1 MTLGRPGPGTDLICQ
16 VGVSAGS
23 AGADSMR
30 RMIATE
36 HVRTAAGTDIAYE
49 RVGDGP
55 PVVVLPGAL
64 NLGSSWR
71 AVALELATE
80 YTFLLV
86 DRRSSGASGPG
97 PEPATFAAEVA
108 DVRAVLAAA
117 SAPAHLLGHSYG
129 GLLALHTA
137 RADPSGIA
145 SLLLYEPPVTAHEAP
160 VAATLDGYR
169 ERIAAG
175 DHAGAL
181 GLFLTAVVGLGPEEL
196 GPMVG
201 PADGPGD
208 VDLAALTRFLQRD
221 IEALTGLPAP
231 DAWRGISL
239 PTLLMAGAGSWP
251 SLRRS
256 IAAAQ
261 TALPHAE
268 LVTWPGQTH
277 FANLLDPPLVA
288 ATLRAFLSELPQRQF
303 CL

>member
-1 MTLGRPGPGTDLICQ
+1 MTTR
-16 VGVSAGS
+16 S
-23 AGADSMR
+23 
-30 RMIATE
+30 ATE
-36 HVRTAAGTDIAYE
+36 HVRTASGTDIAFE

-71 AVALELATE
+71 AVALELAAE

-97 PEPATFAAEVA
+97 PEPASFAAEVD
-108 DVRAVLAAA
+108 DVRAVLDAAG
-117 SAPAHLLGHSYG
+117 APAHLLGHSYG

-145 SLLLYEPPVTAHEAP
+145 SLLLYEPPVTVCEAP
-160 VAATLDGYR
+160 VAATLVHYR
-169 ERIAAG
+169 DRIAAG

-181 GLFLTAVVGLGPEEL
+181 ALFLTDVVGLGPEEL
-196 GPMVG
+196 GPMIG
-201 PADGPGD
+201 SDDGPEELD
-208 VDLAALTRFLQRD
+208 IVDLTTFLRHD
-221 IEALTGLPAP
+221 IESLAGLPQP
-231 DAWRGISL
+231 DAWRWITL
-239 PTLLMAGAGSWP
+239 PTLLMAGADSWP
-251 SLRRS
+251 DLQRS
-256 IAAAQ
+256 TAAACA
-261 TALPHAE
+261 ALPHAE

-288 ATLRAFLSELPQRQF
+288 ATLRGFLSELPQRQF

>member
-1 MTLGRPGPGTDLICQ
+1 MG
-16 VGVSAGS
+16 
-23 AGADSMR
+23 

-71 AVALELATE
+71 AVALELAAE

-97 PEPATFAAEVA
+97 PEPASFAAEVA
-108 DVRAVLAAA
+108 DVRAVLDAAG
-117 SAPAHLLGHSYG
+117 APAHLLGHSYG
-129 GLLALHTA
+129 GLLALHTV

-145 SLLLYEPPVTAHEAP
+145 SLLLYEPPVTTHEAP
-160 VAATLDGYR
+160 VAATLVRYR

-175 DHAGAL
+175 DPAGAID
-181 GLFLTAVVGLGPEEL
+181 LFLTDVVGLGAEEL
-196 GPMVG
+196 GPTAG
-201 PADGPGD
+201 PDDGPEELDIVG
-208 VDLAALTRFLQRD
+208 LTTFLERD
-221 IEALTGLPAP
+221 IEALAGLPAP
-231 DAWRGISL
+231 DAWRGITL
-239 PTLLMAGAGSWP
+239 PTLLMAGADSWP
-251 SLRRS
+251 DLRRS
-256 IAAAQ
+256 TAAARA
-261 TALPHAE
+261 ALPQAE

-277 FANLLDPPLVA
+277 FANLLDPALVA
-288 ATLRAFLSELPQRQF
+288 ATLRGFLSSLPQRQF

>member
-1 MTLGRPGPGTDLICQ
+1 MERVTTR
-16 VGVSAGS
+16 S
-23 AGADSMR
+23 
-30 RMIATE
+30 ATE

-49 RVGDGP
+49 RIGDGP

-97 PEPATFAAEVA
+97 PDPASFAAEVA
-108 DVRAVLAAA
+108 DVRAVLGAAG
-117 SAPAHLLGHSYG
+117 APAHLLGHSYG
-129 GLLALHTA
+129 GLRALHTA

-145 SLLLYEPPVTAHEAP
+145 SLLLYEPPVTAREAP
-160 VAATLDGYR
+160 IAATLVRYR
-169 ERIAAG
+169 ERVAAG

-181 GLFLTAVVGLGPEEL
+181 GLFLTDVVGLGPAEL
-196 GPMVG
+196 GPMI
-201 PADGPGD
+201 GPGD
-208 VDLAALTRFLQRD
+208 GQEDLDIVGLTTFLRHD

-231 DAWRGISL
+231 DAWRGITL
-239 PTLLMAGAGSWP
+239 PTLLMAGADSWP
-251 SLRRS
+251 ALQRS
-256 IAAAQ
+256 TAAAHA
-261 TALPHAE
+261 ALPHAE